1 MELRRKYGV
10 EEIATFVASSPAKP
24 ALRSAYDAR
33 GKRVLDLLIVFAVAL
48 PALLILAIFAVLIK
62 LDGGSVFYVQQR
74 VGRDGRSFGMWKLR
88 SMVPQA
94 HEKLT
99 DYLARNPEA
108 QWEWMTTQKLKR
120 DPRITPI
127 GRFIRKSSID
137 ELPQLWNVLRGEMSI
152 VGPRPMMCEQ
162 RTLYPGLAYY
172 SMRPGLT
179 GYWQISDRNDC
190 DFAQRATFDSA
201 YYRDLSLRTDLSVIL
216 RTFRVVLRGT
226 GY

>member
-10 EEIATFVASSPAKP
+10 DELATLLSSAPVKP
-24 ALRSAYDAR
+24 AARSAYNVR
-33 GKRVLDLLIVFAVAL
+33 GKRILDLLIVLMVAL
-48 PALLILAIFAVLIK
+48 PTLLILAIFAVLIK

-88 SMVPQA
+88 SMVPRA
-94 HEKLT
+94 HEKLA
-99 DYLARNPEA
+99 DYLERNPEA
-108 QWEWMTTQKLKR
+108 QWEWEATQKLKR
-120 DPRITPI
+120 DPRITWI

-137 ELPQLWNVLRGEMSI
+137 ELPQLWNVLRGDMSI

-162 RTLYPGLAYY
+162 RSLYPGLAYY

-190 DFAQRATFDSA
+190 DFAQRATFDSH
-201 YYRDLSLRTDLSVIL
+201 YYRDLSLRTDLRIIL
-216 RTFRVVLRGT
+216 RTFSVVLRGT